1 MLAGDIEI
9 NPGPNKN
16 AVDYVKTP
24 SPGIAE
30 GSVAMTAIYNGRG
43 IRMVC

>member
-1 MLAGDIEI
+1 MLVHIR
-9 NPGPNKN
+9 
-16 AVDYVKTP
+16 VDYVKTP

-43 IRMVC
+43 IRMGKNQIT